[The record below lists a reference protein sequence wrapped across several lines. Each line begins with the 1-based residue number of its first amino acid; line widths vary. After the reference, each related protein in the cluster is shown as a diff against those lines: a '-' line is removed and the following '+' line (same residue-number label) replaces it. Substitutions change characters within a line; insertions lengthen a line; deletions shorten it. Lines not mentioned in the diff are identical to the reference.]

1 MKITFENPEK
11 VNGLMTLTVE
21 EADYK
26 QEVEKTLKDYRKRAN
41 IPGFRPGQAPMGLIK
56 RQIGTQVKADAI
68 NKVVGENLQKYIVD
82 NKIKM
87 LGQPLG
93 AADHEPV
100 DLDKEAPYV
109 FKFDIAVAPEFKV
122 ELSDKDKVV
131 YYDIKVDDKMIDDQ
145 VDMFASRNGHYEKA
159 ESYDPE
165 QRDLLKGDLREL
177 DDKGNTLE
185 GGIEVESATLMP
197 QYIKEEA
204 QKKLFDGA
212 KLGDIITWNPRK
224 AYPESDVE
232 ISALLK
238 IDKEKVAEHTGDF
251 SYQITEISRFA
262 KAEVNQELFDSV
274 YGAEAGIKDEKAFR
288 EAIAKGLT
296 AQLQTDADYRFLQD
310 VRKYA
315 EKKVGD
321 LQFPEALLKRMM
333 IENNKDKGAEFVEKN
348 FDASIQELKW
358 HLIREQLAEANGVK
372 VEDDDVLTAARE
384 TARAQFAQYGMNN
397 VPEEYINNYAQEMLK
412 KRETVDNL
420 VERAIDRKL
429 MEALKGVVKL
439 TKKSISIDDFNKLW
453 QE

>member
-109 FKFDIAVAPEFKV
+109 FKFDIAIAPEFKV

-288 EAIAKGLT
+288 ETIAKGLT
-296 AQLQTDADYRFLQD
+296 AQLETDADYRFLQD

-397 VPEEYINNYAQEMLK
+397 VPEEYINNYAQ
-412 KRETVDNL
+412 
-420 VERAIDRKL
+420 
-429 MEALKGVVKL
+429 
-439 TKKSISIDDFNKLW
+439 
-453 QE
+453 

>member
-1 MKITFENPEK
+1 
-11 VNGLMTLTVE
+11 
-21 EADYK
+21 
-26 QEVEKTLKDYRKRAN
+26 
-41 IPGFRPGQAPMGLIK
+41 
-56 RQIGTQVKADAI
+56 
-68 NKVVGENLQKYIVD
+68 
-82 NKIKM
+82 
-87 LGQPLG
+87 
-93 AADHEPV
+93 
-100 DLDKEAPYV
+100 
-109 FKFDIAVAPEFKV
+109 
-122 ELSDKDKVV
+122 
-131 YYDIKVDDKMIDDQ
+131 
-145 VDMFASRNGHYEKA
+145 
-159 ESYDPE
+159 
-165 QRDLLKGDLREL
+165 
-177 DDKGNTLE
+177 
-185 GGIEVESATLMP
+185 MP

-232 ISALLK
+232 ISSLLK

-310 VRKYA
+310 VRKYV

>member
-109 FKFDIAVAPEFKV
+109 FKFDIAIAPEFKV

-274 YGAEAGIKDEKAFR
+274 YGAEAGIKDEKTFR
-288 EAIAKGLT
+288 ETIAKGLT
-296 AQLQTDADYRFLQD
+296 AQLETDADYRFLQD

-315 EKKVGD
+315 
-321 LQFPEALLKRMM
+321 
-333 IENNKDKGAEFVEKN
+333 
-348 FDASIQELKW
+348 
-358 HLIREQLAEANGVK
+358 
-372 VEDDDVLTAARE
+372 
-384 TARAQFAQYGMNN
+384 
-397 VPEEYINNYAQEMLK
+397 
-412 KRETVDNL
+412 
-420 VERAIDRKL
+420 
-429 MEALKGVVKL
+429 
-439 TKKSISIDDFNKLW
+439 
-453 QE
+453 

>member
-109 FKFDIAVAPEFKV
+109 FKFDIAIAPEFKV

-274 YGAEAGIKDEKAFR
+274 YGAEAGIKDEKTFR
-288 EAIAKGLT
+288 ETIAKGLT
-296 AQLQTDADYRFLQD
+296 AQLETDADYRFLQD

-372 VEDDDVLTAARE
+372 VEDDDVLTEHAR
-384 TARAQFAQYGMNN
+384 RR
-397 VPEEYINNYAQEMLK
+397 VPSLHSM
-412 KRETVDNL
+412 V
-420 VERAIDRKL
+420 
-429 MEALKGVVKL
+429 
-439 TKKSISIDDFNKLW
+439 
-453 QE
+453 